1 MEVAKSSS
9 SPYLSEFQPQRPLNK
24 RRAASIHIHIDGE
37 TGPTFADVTYA
48 VLWAAK
54 TLLGRSDGPQV
65 GSFIQ
70 ALFENL
76 DATKKWGD
84 TELCCWIGL
93 NMTDWTQYQ
102 HRYAVPVQLVER
114 LVNVEEVNAK
124 TSEQGSSFGNVVA
137 STLVAMITAV
147 FSART
152 PIANLSTSDV
162 LTSLLG
168 VLLRRVS
175 CNPQDP
181 LLASLVACIS
191 ALGTHL
197 YYADQIHDLA
207 EELIHRLISLQ
218 VQLNPKFYYFV
229 IEHRLFRLTRRSKMI
244 SFGKK
249 DCVVSLL
256 VCPVS

>member
-37 TGPTFADVTYA
+37 AGPTFADVTYA

-76 DATKKWGD
+76 DATKKWSD
-84 TELCCWIGL
+84 AELCCWIAL

-102 HRYAVPVQLVER
+102 HRYAVPVQLIAR
-114 LVNVEEVNAK
+114 LVSVEDVNTKMSAP
-124 TSEQGSSFGNVVA
+124 GSSFGNVIA

-162 LTSLLG
+162 LTNLLG
-168 VLLRRVS
+168 VLLRRVTG
-175 CNPQDP
+175 NPRDP
-181 LLASLVACIS
+181 LLTSLVSCIS

-207 EELIHRLISLQ
+207 EELIRRLISLQ
-218 VQLNPKFYYFV
+218 VQLNPNFV
-229 IEHRLFRLTRRSKMI
+229 I
-244 SFGKK
+244 
-249 DCVVSLL
+249 SLL
-256 VCPVS
+256 SIMF